1 MYHVR
6 PLEASLQNTKKFVNN
21 DREYVIHL
29 NMRQNT
35 KETDQIKAFFMARLL
50 DESLKKG
57 DTIEQAT
64 MKAE

>member
-1 MYHVR
+1 MIRIMYS
-6 PLEASLQNTKKFVNN
+6 EQKFVNN

-29 NMRQNT
+29 NMRQNS

>member
-1 MYHVR
+1 
-6 PLEASLQNTKKFVNN
+6 
-21 DREYVIHL
+21 
-29 NMRQNT
+29 MRQNS